1 MIEVVASGR
10 EDWIGWVDLKK
21 ERVNELATEH
31 TARVIRDVGADV
43 LGVIEAE
50 SRVALKHFTDAGIL
64 NEGSSPLYPHIM
76 VIDGNDDRGS
86 TLDS

>member
-1 MIEVVASGR
+1 VIEVVASGR

-64 NEGSSPLYPHIM
+64 NEGSSPSIPT
-76 VIDGNDDRGS
+76 S
-86 TLDS
+86 W